1 MNAVKL
7 KMVRNIIVF
16 EKEPRR
22 FGEHILGKKAIVG
35 SSTKNNRWIL
45 VLWCKLQYR
54 YNRLKFSSSVSPTGG
69 YQTIKGRKQQFCIE
83 EEQKGKLTLN
93 SDRKYLMTTCYQ

>member
-1 MNAVKL
+1 MHTYVKGPAFKMNAVKL

-35 SSTKNNRWIL
+35 SSTKNNR
-45 VLWCKLQYR
+45 
-54 YNRLKFSSSVSPTGG
+54 
-69 YQTIKGRKQQFCIE
+69 
-83 EEQKGKLTLN
+83 
-93 SDRKYLMTTCYQ
+93 